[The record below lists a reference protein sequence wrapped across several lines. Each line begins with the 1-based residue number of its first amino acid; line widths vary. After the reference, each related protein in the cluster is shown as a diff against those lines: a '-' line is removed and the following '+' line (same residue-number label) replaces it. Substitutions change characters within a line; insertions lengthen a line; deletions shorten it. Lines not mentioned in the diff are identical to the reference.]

1 MLAKIATMII
11 LSAMSANTRTD
22 TANVV
27 NVQWYPNETVSVI
40 ETSDGNI
47 WEIGDELNPESQ
59 YVVTFNT
66 NGTVDKTD
74 DMVISVKEV
83 K

>member
-1 MLAKIATMII
+1 MLVKISIALL
-11 LSAMSANTRTD
+11 LSMFRTE

-27 NVQWYPNETVSVI
+27 STYETDNNTVSVI

-47 WEIGDELNPESQ
+47 WEVGDELSASKTYN
-59 YVVTFNT
+59 VTFDT
-66 NGTVDKTD
+66 NGTPNVTD

>member
-1 MLAKIATMII
+1 MLVKISIAIV
-11 LSAMSANTRTD
+11 LSMFRTE

-27 NVQWYPNETVSVI
+27 STYETDNQTVSVI

-47 WEIGDELNPESQ
+47 WEIGDELNHESQ
-59 YVVTFNT
+59 YLVTFDT
-66 NGTVDKTD
+66 NGTQNVTD
-74 DMVISVKEV
+74 DLVISVKEV

>member
-1 MLAKIATMII
+1 MLKISIAIV
-11 LSAMSANTRTD
+11 LSMFRTE

-27 NVQWYPNETVSVI
+27 STYETDNQTVSVI
-40 ETSDGNI
+40 EISDGNI
-47 WEIGDELNPESQ
+47 WEVGDELDSAKS
-59 YVVTFNT
+59 YTVTFDT
-66 NGTVDKTD
+66 NGTLDKTD

>member
-1 MLAKIATMII
+1 MLKLSIAI
-11 LSAMSANTRTD
+11 LLTAISATRTD

-27 NVQWYPNETVSVI
+27 STYETDNQTVSVV

-47 WEIGDELNPESQ
+47 WEVGDELSAGKT
-59 YVVTFNT
+59 YSVTFDT
-66 NGTVDKTD
+66 NGTLDKTD
-74 DMVISVKEV
+74 DLVISVKEV

>member
-1 MLAKIATMII
+1 MLVKVSVAII
-11 LSAMSANTRTD
+11 LSMFRTD
-22 TANVV
+22 TAHVVSTYETDNNV
-27 NVQWYPNETVSVI
+27 VSVI

-47 WEIGDELNPESQ
+47 WEIGDELDSAKS
-59 YVVTFNT
+59 YTVTFDT
-66 NGTVDKTD
+66 NGTLDKTD

>member
-1 MLAKIATMII
+1 MLKISIAI
-11 LSAMSANTRTD
+11 LLTAMSATRTE
-22 TANVV
+22 TANMVSTYETD
-27 NVQWYPNETVSVI
+27 NQTVSVI

-47 WEIGDELNPESQ
+47 WEIGDELSAGKT
-59 YVVTFNT
+59 YTVTFNT
-66 NGTVDKTD
+66 NGTETVLD

>member
-1 MLAKIATMII
+1 MLVKISIAII
-11 LSAMSANTRTD
+11 LSMFRTD

-27 NVQWYPNETVSVI
+27 STYKTDNNTVSVI

-47 WEIGDELNPESQ
+47 WEVGDELDSAKS
-59 YVVTFNT
+59 YTVTFET
-66 NGTVDKTD
+66 NGTLDKTD
-74 DMVISVKEV
+74 DMVIYVKEV

>member
-1 MLAKIATMII
+1 MLKISIAII
-11 LSAMSANTRTD
+11 LSVMSANTRTD

-47 WEIGDELNPESQ
+47 WEIGDELNPEST
-59 YVVTFNT
+59 YTVTFNT
-66 NGTVDKTD
+66 NGTMDKTD

>member
-1 MLAKIATMII
+1 MLVKISIAIV
-11 LSAMSANTRTD
+11 LSMFRTE

-27 NVQWYPNETVSVI
+27 STYETDNQTVSVI

-47 WEIGDELNPESQ
+47 WEVSDELDSAKS
-59 YVVTFNT
+59 YTVTFDT
-66 NGTVDKTD
+66 NGTPNVTD

>member
-1 MLAKIATMII
+1 MF
-11 LSAMSANTRTD
+11 RTD

-27 NVQWYPNETVSVI
+27 STYETDNNTVSVI

-47 WEIGDELNPESQ
+47 WEVGDELSAGKT
-59 YVVTFNT
+59 YSVTFDT
-66 NGTVDKTD
+66 NGTLDKVD

>member
-1 MLAKIATMII
+1 MLVKISIAIV
-11 LSAMSANTRTD
+11 LSMFRTE

-27 NVQWYPNETVSVI
+27 STYETDNNVVSVI

-47 WEIGDELNPESQ
+47 WEVGDELDSAKS
-59 YVVTFNT
+59 YTVTFDT
-66 NGTVDKTD
+66 NGTLDKTD

>member
-1 MLAKIATMII
+1 MLVKVSVAII
-11 LSAMSANTRTD
+11 LSMFRTD
-22 TANVV
+22 TAHVVSTYETDNNV
-27 NVQWYPNETVSVI
+27 VSVI

-47 WEIGDELNPESQ
+47 WEVGDELSAGKT
-59 YVVTFNT
+59 YSVTFDT
-66 NGTVDKTD
+66 NGTETVLD

>member
-1 MLAKIATMII
+1 MFIKISVSIV
-11 LSAMSANTRTD
+11 LSMFRTE

-27 NVQWYPNETVSVI
+27 STYETDNNTVSVI

-47 WEIGDELNPESQ
+47 WEIGDELSAGKT
-59 YVVTFNT
+59 YAVTFNT
-66 NGTVDKTD
+66 NGTETVLD